1 MEIILWLIVALSFI
15 LGFLGIIYPVLPSVI
30 LFWVGFLVYN
40 FFIGDE
46 LSWMFWVIAGALTL
60 ICLVSD
66 VVANSYF
73 VKKFG
78 GSKKG
83 ELSAVIGAILGMFIY
98 PPFGV
103 IFVPFVFVFTV
114 EYIQLKDI
122 TAAFK
127 AALGSFLAFI
137 SSAIFDVII
146 YIFLVIF
153 FLLDVFLY

>member
-78 GSKKG
+78 GSK
-83 ELSAVIGAILGMFIY
+83 IGRASCRER
-98 PPFGV
+98 V
-103 IFVPFVFVFTV
+103 
-114 EYIQLKDI
+114 
-122 TAAFK
+122 
-127 AALGSFLAFI
+127 
-137 SSAIFDVII
+137 
-146 YIFLVIF
+146 
-153 FLLDVFLY
+153 

>member
-1 MEIILWLIVALSFI
+1 M
-15 LGFLGIIYPVLPSVI
+15 
-30 LFWVGFLVYN
+30 
-40 FFIGDE
+40 
-46 LSWMFWVIAGALTL
+46 
-60 ICLVSD
+60 
-66 VVANSYF
+66 
-73 VKKFG
+73 
-78 GSKKG
+78 
-83 ELSAVIGAILGMFIY
+83 SAVIGAILGMFIY

-153 FLLDVFLY
+153 FLLDVFLYW

>member
-1 MEIILWLIVALSFI
+1 MEIILWLIVILSFI

-98 PPFGV
+98 PQFGV
-103 IFVPFVFVFTV
+103 IFVPFVFVFAV

-122 TAAFK
+122 NAAFK

-153 FLLDVFLY
+153 FLLDVFVY